1 MYINSHYSM
10 FSVEVLKAMG
20 HPVCLG
26 CKIAL
31 FCCIIFFLLRTV
43 VYCFQIQ
50 YAKKALF
57 NVFINM
63 LVLCYLIGLG
73 IGTIFL
79 IDYHNIIND

>member
-1 MYINSHYSM
+1 MYINSH
-10 FSVEVLKAMG
+10 FSVFCRGFKSRGASSLFG
-20 HPVCLG
+20 LQSST
-26 CKIAL
+26 

-79 IDYHNIIND
+79 TDYHNIIND